1 MPQELSHLDFKN
13 SIGHGVGGHCI
24 PIDPIY
30 FKWIANN
37 KDLATKMIDVAR
49 EINENMPKY
58 VLNRALQLLDDKDG
72 KDILM
77 VGVAYK
83 KNVNDARNR
92 QLWIL

>member
-1 MPQELSHLDFKN
+1 
-13 SIGHGVGGHCI
+13 
-24 PIDPIY
+24 
-30 FKWIANN
+30 
-37 KDLATKMIDVAR
+37 MIDVAR

-83 KNVNDARNR
+83 RMLMMLGNR